1 MHNIPWGMGKEL
13 GFHRRNISKKGEKNC
28 GSKLRLGTYI
38 ECTDLYRSHSATDQ
52 MSVVWAWGGG
62 GGGGGGGWRGG
73 GWWCLVV
80 GFNEAFCK
88 QMTSFKIQSYIS
100 VLQLPKQ
107 QQI

>member
-1 MHNIPWGMGKEL
+1 MHNIPWGMGNEL

-73 GWWCLVV
+73 GGGGVWLWGLMKPSA
-80 GFNEAFCK
+80 NR
-88 QMTSFKIQSYIS
+88 
-100 VLQLPKQ
+100 
-107 QQI
+107 